1 MALAS
6 PDRALPMADLNR
18 IGVYLYPHQLEWLR
32 RQQKPGQP
40 WKPLIP
46 ASEIIRDLIDQA
58 MVQPE

>member
-1 MALAS
+1 
-6 PDRALPMADLNR
+6 MADLNR

-58 MVQPE
+58 MAQQR